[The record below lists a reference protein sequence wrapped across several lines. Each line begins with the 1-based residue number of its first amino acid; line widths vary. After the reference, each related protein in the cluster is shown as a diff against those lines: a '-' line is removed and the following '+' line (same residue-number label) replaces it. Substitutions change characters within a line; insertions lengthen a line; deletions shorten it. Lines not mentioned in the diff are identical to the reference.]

1 MKDIE
6 KRVVMKKIN
15 ILRSLCILIALAALP
30 GCAFK
35 KSSSPCAPT
44 QQIDDFSRLNKTDIA
59 KLVCPT
65 SYEEIH
71 DIIIAAKEHHQQLSI
86 SGIRHSQGGH
96 AFYHNA
102 IVINMAKLNNVI
114 HFDPKGQTITVQTGI
129 TWREVQDYINPHN
142 LAVKT
147 MQIANLFTIG
157 GSLSVNCNGI
167 DPHYGPL
174 IESVISLKIMLPDGS
189 IVNAS
194 RTENKELFS
203 LAIGGYGLF
212 GIILEAT
219 FSLTENYIYNGETP
233 SLSLEDYVTFIKE
246 NPKPSLHF
254 GFLTINLLGKKLF
267 SKVKLFNF
275 YPTDSEKLSP
285 KRKRRVVKLHQE
297 PAIQVE
303 LAKIHTYFWSQ
314 SKFIKALHWVPLAIK
329 YGGLVSRSN
338 VMRPPASHLYVESKK
353 STNMVE
359 QYFIPVDNLI
369 SFIDELERIS
379 RKLHI
384 NIMNVNFRFIPKN
397 TESFLSYTHS
407 DCIGIA
413 IFFNQKLTP
422 AGDEKTKL
430 WTQHLINTAIDLHG
444 AYYLVIKSHATQ
456 EQIRQV
462 YPKLDMFFALKKQY
476 DPNEIFVNHF
486 YKKYKE

>member
-1 MKDIE
+1 
-6 KRVVMKKIN
+6 
-15 ILRSLCILIALAALP
+15 
-30 GCAFK
+30 
-35 KSSSPCAPT
+35 
-44 QQIDDFSRLNKTDIA
+44 
-59 KLVCPT
+59 
-65 SYEEIH
+65 
-71 DIIIAAKEHHQQLSI
+71 
-86 SGIRHSQGGH
+86 
-96 AFYHNA
+96 
-102 IVINMAKLNNVI
+102 
-114 HFDPKGQTITVQTGI
+114 
-129 TWREVQDYINPHN
+129 
-142 LAVKT
+142 
-147 MQIANLFTIG
+147 
-157 GSLSVNCNGI
+157 
-167 DPHYGPL
+167 
-174 IESVISLKIMLPDGS
+174 
-189 IVNAS
+189 
-194 RTENKELFS
+194 
-203 LAIGGYGLF
+203 
-212 GIILEAT
+212 LEAT
-219 FSLTENYIYNGETP
+219 LSLTENYIYKGETP
-233 SLSLEDYVTFIKE
+233 SLSLEDYVTFIKK

-275 YPTDSEKLSP
+275 YPTDSDELSS
-285 KRKRRVVKLHQE
+285 KQKRRVVKLHQE

-329 YGGLVSRSN
+329 YGGLVSRNN
-338 VMRPPASHLYVESKK
+338 VMRPPAAHLYVESKK

-369 SFIDELERIS
+369 AFIDELERIS
-379 RKLHI
+379 KKLHM

-456 EQIRQV
+456 DQIRQV